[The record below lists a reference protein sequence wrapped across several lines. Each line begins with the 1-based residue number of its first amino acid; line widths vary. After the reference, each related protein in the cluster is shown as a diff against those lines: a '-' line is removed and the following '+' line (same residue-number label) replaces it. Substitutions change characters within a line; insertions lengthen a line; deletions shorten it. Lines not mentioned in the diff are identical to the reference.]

1 MLSATY
7 FFPPDIQR
15 QGTNQIYA
23 GNVDNIQKGH
33 LVPAETYS
41 FDCLSMVSTF
51 KYTNAVPQ
59 YASFNM
65 GPWKAY
71 EDKVRKFAKDVC
83 SLAPGGDLYLL
94 TGTSKAVLRQDGT
107 ADGTADYE
115 PFRQAIA
122 IPNSMWTAGC
132 CIANGQVKGAFAA
145 FGNNVQLNPE
155 MRQETVANL
164 EQFLTTGVDQQ
175 LQVSLF
181 PGEEGCSHRSNQ
193 FRYEEGTNPRWT
205 KAIIL
210 S

>member
-1 MLSATY
+1 MLSTTY
-7 FFPPDIQR
+7 FFPPEIQT

-59 YASFNM
+59 YATFNM
-65 GPWKAY
+65 GLWKAY
-71 EDKVRKFAKDVC
+71 EDKVRKFARDVC
-83 SLAPGGDLYLL
+83 SLAPRGDLYLL
-94 TGTSKAVLRQDGT
+94 TGTSKAVLKQDGT
-107 ADGTADYE
+107 ADDENYQ
-115 PFRQAIA
+115 FLRQAIA

-155 MRQETVANL
+155 MHQVTVADL

-181 PGEEGCSHRSNQ
+181 PGKEGCSHHSNQ
-193 FRYEEGTNPRWT
+193 FRYEEGMNPRWT
-205 KAIIL
+205 KAIQL